1 MLECSVLS
9 LRETHLLRLKIVHC
23 NNIFEERAA

>member
-1 MLECSVLS
+1 MHACLVLS
-9 LRETHLLRLKIVHC
+9 LRETHLLRPKIVHC